1 MAWISQSF
9 FAFHKARSERNQMLE
24 LQQISTEPFQGEQ
37 GRPCAERSQGIVW
50 AKKQAATTQE
60 DTMPVHC
67 FSSKRPH
74 GADERPSVPIVSIAT
89 IITTGAWVVSSTRS
103 STS

>member
-37 GRPCAERSQGIVW
+37 G
-50 AKKQAATTQE
+50 
-60 DTMPVHC
+60 
-67 FSSKRPH
+67 
-74 GADERPSVPIVSIAT
+74 
-89 IITTGAWVVSSTRS
+89 
-103 STS
+103 